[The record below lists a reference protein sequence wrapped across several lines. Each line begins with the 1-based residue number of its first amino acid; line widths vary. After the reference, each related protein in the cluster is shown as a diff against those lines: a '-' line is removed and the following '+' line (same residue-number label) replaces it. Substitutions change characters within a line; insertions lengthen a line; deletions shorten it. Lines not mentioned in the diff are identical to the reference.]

1 MSIDGVVEG
10 SGPGVA
16 ASCMEG
22 REGDQSIW
30 PRPARDSNPE
40 PPEYET
46 VTEWQQPCHD
56 LQNVPNDNSN
66 SNNNSNQHREMMY
79 D

>member
-1 MSIDGVVEG
+1 MSTDGVTAEGVEG
-10 SGPGVA
+10 SGPDVA

-22 REGDQSIW
+22 CEGDQSVW

-46 VTEWQQPCHD
+46 E
-56 LQNVPNDNSN
+56 
-66 SNNNSNQHREMMY
+66 
-79 D
+79 